1 MKLGA
6 NMLPPIFENIPRE
19 LKNHDQWVV
28 WKDAKI
34 PYDPRAVNSKASVIN
49 PSSWGSFEDAKV
61 AYEEG
66 GWLGIG
72 YVLNGTGIVG
82 VDLDKCVIDGT
93 PSPASLAIL
102 EGLGTTYIELSPSG
116 TGLHAYGFAE
126 NLRSGTVG
134 NFNNVVVELY
144 SNVRYL
150 TITGHSIKRGPLQR
164 LFGFA
169 ELADKILGRFTQETQ
184 DTQETQSNSYVSC
197 VAYVSCVKE
206 LTFPENSVPTGVGQR
221 NKAVFNLARWL
232 KGVEPDCS
240 KDRQREILRHWHDKH
255 LNVIGTKDF
264 GETWVDFSNAL
275 RNIKRP
281 YGETLNQ
288 CLNDLPPAPA
298 LAELDE
304 CGPSG
309 VYLMRI
315 CLALQKHHQADPFYL
330 SSRIAGQLLGCS
342 HSTAAG
348 FIKYFLEARWLILVE
363 PGNRRKAS
371 TYRLGMVISPH
382 NDVNGGGKLEP

>member
-1 MKLGA
+1 
-6 NMLPPIFENIPRE
+6 MLTPVFENIPPE
-19 LKNHDQWVV
+19 LKDHNQWVV

-34 PYDPRAVNSKASVIN
+34 PYDPRAVNSKASVTN
-49 PSSWGSFEDAKV
+49 PGSWGSFEDAKV

-66 GWLGIG
+66 GWSGIG
-72 YVLNGTGIVG
+72 FVLNGTGIVG
-82 VDLDKCVIDGT
+82 VDLDGCVVDDI
-93 PSPASLAIL
+93 PSPESLAIL
-102 EGLGTTYIELSPSG
+102 ESLGATYIELSPSG
-116 TGLHAYGFAE
+116 TGLHAYGFAD
-126 NLRSGTVG
+126 NLRSGTGG
-134 NFNNVVVELY
+134 NFNNVKVELY

-150 TITGHSIKRGPLQR
+150 TITGNAIKSGPLQR

-169 ELADKILGRFTQETQ
+169 ELAEKISGRFTQGTQETQ
-184 DTQETQSNSYVSC
+184 VTQSNSYVSC

-206 LTFPENSVPTGVGQR
+206 LTFPQNTVPTGVGQR
-221 NKAVFNLARWL
+221 NKAVFHLARWL

-240 KDRQREILRHWHDKH
+240 KDRQREILSHWHDKH

-275 RNIKRP
+275 RNIRRP
-281 YGETLNQ
+281 YGATLNQ
-288 CLNDLPPAPA
+288 CLSDLPPAPA

-309 VYLMRI
+309 SHLMRI
-315 CLALQKHHQADPFYL
+315 CLALQKHHQDTPFYL

-348 FIKYFLEARWLILVE
+348 FIKYFVGARWLVLVK

-371 TYRLGMVISPH
+371 TYRLGTVISPR
-382 NDVNGGGKLEP
+382 NDVNSEGQLEP